1 MQKFL
6 AKLFFG
12 EPQGE
17 TIDLTFGKPR
27 IKRTVEPDEK
37 LGFNEF
43 WTRVYSENK
52 RLNGY

>member
-12 EPQGE
+12 EPKGE
-17 TIDLTFGKPR
+17 TIDLTYGTPR
-27 IKRTVEPDEK
+27 VAKTVEPDEK

-43 WTRVYSENK
+43 WEGVYAENK
-52 RLNGY
+52 RLRGF

>member
-17 TIDLTFGKPR
+17 TIDLTYGTLR
-27 IKRTVEPDEK
+27 VARTVEPDEK

-43 WTRVYSENK
+43 WTSVYAENK

>member
-6 AKLFFG
+6 AKLLFG

-17 TIDLTFGKPR
+17 TIDLTYGTLR
-27 IKRTVEPDEK
+27 VARTVEPDEK

-43 WTRVYSENK
+43 WTRVYAENK

>member
-17 TIDLTFGKPR
+17 TIDLTYGTPR
-27 IKRTVEPDEK
+27 VAKTIEPDEQPA
-37 LGFNEF
+37 FNEF
-43 WTRVYSENK
+43 WESLHTETR
-52 RLNGY
+52 RLRGF